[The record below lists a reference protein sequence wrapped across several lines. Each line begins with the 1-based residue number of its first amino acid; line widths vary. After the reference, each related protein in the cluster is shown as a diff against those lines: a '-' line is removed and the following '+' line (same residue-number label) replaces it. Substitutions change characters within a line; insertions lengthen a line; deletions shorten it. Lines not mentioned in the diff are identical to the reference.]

1 MATPD
6 LSIRIG
12 AELTEIKA
20 ALATLRG
27 DLRQVGAAAQQAGRN
42 SGMDGMQAG
51 LQRAVTAVRNLVAA
65 FAGLAVA
72 GRFIAVADE
81 INTLNARLR
90 LVARSQE
97 EFNRAQ
103 AALFDLA
110 QRTRSSLGETID
122 LYTRI
127 AQATK
132 DAGVGQETLL
142 QIVETINQAVQLS
155 GASAQAA
162 NAALVQLGQ
171 GLGSGTLR
179 GEELNSVLEQT
190 PALADAI
197 AKGMG
202 ITRGELRQ
210 YGEQGKITAEAVI
223 AALQRQRDE
232 VRSQFEQLP
241 LTVGQA
247 ITRLRNAGTA
257 LIGVF
262 DQASSST
269 RGLAGVIDDLATFL
283 SSDRVLTGVAEFAAA
298 WGGAFAA
305 IVADAGR
312 AIDAIRDATRD
323 FLGTGD
329 DLFGLI
335 FTAIRDLPTN
345 LRTAVRVAT
354 VTFAGMVDSFIAD
367 AQLLRDAFLAIFS
380 DDTIEAAVQRRNAR
394 VNAAAAT
401 VKDMIDEIVADGE
414 RAKAEARKAGEEA
427 RRAREAGRNA
437 GGDGA
442 GGGRRRPALR
452 PVVDAFALTKDAA
465 ERGIREIEALYQA
478 AEISLRDYLARRT
491 ALQLQAIEAE
501 IAAERRKLDEA
512 VKSRKQDDANKA
524 ATRIAILQADAAA
537 VERQRARDEV
547 TLRRQQEDELLR
559 ARAER
564 LEQEGRLEDAARLRL
579 QQQYRDLL
587 QRLRAE
593 GDREGE
599 ALVNRIV
606 DTEVSR
612 ARFAELKQ
620 QADRIIADL
629 QARMQVLE
637 AQRNTGAISDA
648 TAEAQARDARSSAIA
663 QLTELAAKVRELA
676 AATNDPQIVA
686 GAQAMTEALQRI
698 GIDGAQGVDA
708 AIISLRSALANLR
721 QGFAEAATNA
731 GVDAL
736 TGLFE
741 DLAEGSKSAKDA
753 IRDFAAAFA
762 RSMLQIAARALATYA
777 VLQLLEAIFPGAGRL
792 VAGAGSV
799 SAGTKH
805 SGGIVGVGGPRR
817 AVPAWTFAAAPRF
830 HGGGMI
836 GLKPGEVPIIAQMG
850 EEVLARDD
858 PRNRAN
864 GGATGVR
871 IINAIDPNIVGD
883 YMASSSGERTLVN
896 VIERNRGAIKQIL
909 G

>member
-6 LSIRIG
+6 LAIRIS
-12 AELTEIKA
+12 AELTEVKA
-20 ALATLRG
+20 ALATLRS
-27 DLRQVGAAAQQAGRN
+27 DLRLVGAAAQQAGR
-42 SGMDGMQAG
+42 STGIDALQAG
-51 LQRAVTAVRNLVAA
+51 LQRAVVAVRNLVAA

-72 GRFIAVADE
+72 GKFIAIADE
-81 INTLNARLR
+81 ISTLNARLR
-90 LVARSQE
+90 LVTRSQE
-97 EFNRAQ
+97 DFNRAQ
-103 AALFDLA
+103 VALFDLA

-257 LIGVF
+257 LIGIF

-269 RGLAGVIDDLATFL
+269 RGLAGVIDGLATFL
-283 SSDRVLTGVAEFAAA
+283 SSDRVLTGVAEFAAS
-298 WGGAFAA
+298 WGNAFSA
-305 IVADAGR
+305 IVGDAKR

-345 LRTAVRVAT
+345 LRTAVRTAT
-354 VTFAGMVDSFIAD
+354 VTFAGMIDSFVAD
-367 AQLLRDAFLAIFS
+367 AKFLRDAFLAIFT
-380 DDTIEAAVQRRNAR
+380 DDTIEAALQRRNAA

-401 VKDMIDEIVADGE
+401 VKEMVDEIIADGE

-427 RRAREAGRNA
+427 RRAREAGRRQGTNSA
-437 GGDGA
+437 TGGTT
-442 GGGRRRPALR
+442 RRLQ
-452 PVVDAFALTKDAA
+452 PVLDTFALTKDAA

-478 AEISLRDYLARRT
+478 AEISLRDYLERRT
-491 ALQLQAIEAE
+491 ALQLQAINAE
-501 IAAERRKLDEA
+501 IASERRKLDDA
-512 VKSRKQDDANKA
+512 VKARKQDDANKA
-524 ATRIAILQADAAA
+524 ATNIARLQAEAAA

-547 TLRRQQEDELLR
+547 QLRRQQEDELLR
-559 ARAER
+559 VRADR

-593 GDREGE
+593 GDRDGE

-620 QADRIIADL
+620 QADAVIADL
-629 QARMQVLE
+629 QAKLAAIR
-637 AQRNTGAISDA
+637 AQRDAGQVGIPQAEEESRAARQQAIDELRA
-648 TAEAQARDARSSAIA
+648 
-663 QLTELAAKVRELA
+663 LAASMRDVA
-676 AATNDPQIVA
+676 AATGDP
-686 GAQAMTEALQRI
+686 ALQASVDVFNEKIREL
-698 GIDGAQGVDA
+698 GAENAPQLERVMG
-708 AIISLRSALANLR
+708 SLRASLAQMSETLA
-721 QGFAEAATNA
+721 QSVTDA

-736 TGLFE
+736 TQLFV
-741 DLAEGSKSAKDA
+741 DLTDRSKTAGEAVKDFV
-753 IRDFAAAFA
+753 RGFAQ
-762 RSMLQIAARALATYA
+762 SMAQIAARALATYA
-777 VLQLLEAIFPGAGRL
+777 VLQLLDAIYPGLGR
-792 VAGAGSV
+792 AAAASMSV
-799 SAGTKH
+799 GTRH
-805 SGGIVGVGGPRR
+805 TGGIVDGSGPRR
-817 AVPAWTFAAAPRF
+817 TVPAWVFAAAPRF
-830 HGGGMI
+830 HGGGMV

-850 EEVLARDD
+850 EEVLSRDD

-864 GGATGVR
+864 GGGAQGVR
-871 IINAIDPNIVGD
+871 IINAVDPNIVGD
-883 YMASSSGERTLVN
+883 YMTSAAGERVLVN
-896 VIERNRGAIKQIL
+896 VIQRNRGAIRQVL
-909 G
+909 A